1 MRILLAWMIAL
12 LPTAAVAQ
20 AIISSPGPDQVAV
33 TVYRD
38 PNREGGAFNLD
49 WLGGF
54 ALVSERRRVS
64 IPAGASDLR
73 FEGVAGGILPQSAI
87 VSGLDKRIVERNRDA
102 RLLSPGTLIDASLGE
117 RLHVRRTSRVTG
129 AVREDEAIVRAT
141 TDGIV
146 VQTAAG
152 IEALRCTRLA
162 ETLVANAVPAD
173 LSAKPTLSVR
183 VRSDRAIEADVVLSY
198 LSYNFDWQA
207 NYVATL
213 SADGGHLDLF
223 AWLTLANGD
232 STGFSHA
239 ATQAVAG
246 RVNQQRMW
254 VPPGDARPIRLS
266 CWPSLTTSDIPL
278 EKLATSEQDGYDIVV
293 TGSRMMNAPPAP
305 PPPPPS
311 PERGGMMATQE
322 ALGEVK
328 LYRIPEPVTVAAH
341 SQKQVALLHQPS
353 VRVSSVYRMRIPRS
367 GALDSAAEH
376 VLVTR
381 NRPAEGLGLPLP
393 SGRIVLFAPRDGR
406 TILIG
411 EGDVADRAIGEEVE
425 IRVGEAPG
433 VRVVQRQLV
442 QAKARNDI
450 ELTVSNDF
458 PRPIRF
464 EAELGDDGTKLK
476 TRTRLGRRNGHPLW
490 AVTVPA
496 NGRAT
501 LRYRA
506 PG

>member
-1 MRILLAWMIAL
+1 MIAL
-12 LPTAAVAQ
+12 LSTAAPAQ
-20 AIISSPGPDQVAV
+20 VILTSPGPDQVAV

-38 PNREGGAFNLD
+38 PNREGGAFDLG

-64 IPAGASDLR
+64 IAAGESDLR

-87 VSGLDKRIVERNRDA
+87 VSGLDNRIVERNRDA
-102 RLLSPGTLIDASLGE
+102 RLLSPGTLLDASLGE
-117 RLHVRRTSRVTG
+117 RLHLRRTSRVTG

-141 TDGIV
+141 SNGIV
-146 VQTAAG
+146 IQTAAG
-152 IEALRCTRLA
+152 IEALRCTGLA
-162 ETLVANAVPAD
+162 ETLIANAVPAG

-207 NYVATL
+207 NYVGTM
-213 SADGGHLDLF
+213 SVDGSRLDLF
-223 AWLTLANGD
+223 GWLTLANGD
-232 STGFSHA
+232 ATGFVQA

-246 RVNQQRMW
+246 RVNQQRVW
-254 VPPGDARPIRLS
+254 VPRGDARPIRLS

-278 EKLATSEQDGYDIVV
+278 AELAMSKQEGFDIVV
-293 TGSRMMNAPPAP
+293 TGSRIMANAP
-305 PPPPPS
+305 PPPPPPA

-322 ALGEVK
+322 ELGDVK
-328 LYRIPEPVTVAAH
+328 LYRIPETVTIAAH

-353 VRVSSVYRMRIPRS
+353 VKVASVYRLRIAGA
-367 GALDSAAEH
+367 GALDTAAEQ

-393 SGRIVLFAPRDGR
+393 SGRIVLFAPRGER

-411 EGDVADRAIGEEVE
+411 EGDVADRAVGEEVE

-433 VRVVQRQLV
+433 VRAVQRQLSRGKERIDV
-442 QAKARNDI
+442 
-450 ELTVSNDF
+450 ELMVSNDL
-458 PRPIRF
+458 PRPVRF
-464 EAELGDDGTKLK
+464 EAELGGDGARLSS
-476 TRTRLGRRNGHPLW
+476 RTRLGRRNGRPLW
-490 AVTVPA
+490 AVTIPA
-496 NGRAT
+496 NGSAT
-501 LRYRA
+501 LRYRV